1 MTTPLLE
8 VRGLSKVFH
17 SASLFGARS
26 ETRALDAVSLSVP
39 QGGCVGIVGES
50 GSGKSTLARC
60 ILGLE
65 TPTQGEILYDGQDIR
80 TTRIR
85 ERGQIQPVF
94 QNPTSSL
101 NPRRRVGAIV
111 AEPLRVHSILDAGA
125 RRAEVGR
132 LLDLVSLP
140 PAFASRYP
148 SELSGG
154 QCQRV
159 SIARALALKPK
170 LIIAD
175 EATSALDVLI
185 QRQVVDLLGELR
197 REFGIAMLF
206 VSHNL
211 AITAQLCDEIAVM
224 HRGRVVESGPSQH
237 VVSSPSAEYTRRLLA
252 SVPRLRGVARPT
264 IDQGGDRKPTSMS
277 TQPS

>member
-1 MTTPLLE
+1 MTAPLLE
-8 VRGLSKVFH
+8 IRGLSKVFV
-17 SASLFGARS
+17 STSLFGARG
-26 ETRALDAVSLSVP
+26 ETRALDAVSLSLP
-39 QGGCVGIVGES
+39 NGGCVGIVGES

-65 TPTQGEILYDGQDIR
+65 TPTKGDILYDGQDIR
-80 TTRIR
+80 AARIR

-101 NPRRRVGAIV
+101 NPRRRVGAII
-111 AEPLRVHSILDAGA
+111 AEPLRVHSALDGEA
-125 RRAEVGR
+125 RRAEVAR
-132 LLDLVSLP
+132 LLELVSLP
-140 PAFASRYP
+140 TAFASRYP

-159 SIARALALKPK
+159 SIARSLALKPK

-185 QRQVVDLLGELR
+185 QRQIVDLLGALR
-197 REFGIAMLF
+197 REFGIAILF

-211 AITAQLCDEIAVM
+211 AVTARLCDEIAVM
-224 HRGRVVESGPSQH
+224 HRGRVVESGPSAEI
-237 VVSSPSAEYTRRLLA
+237 VSSPKADYTRLLLA
-252 SVPRLRGVARPT
+252 SVPRLRS
-264 IDQGGDRKPTSMS
+264 GGTPATAA
-277 TQPS
+277 Q